1 MTNQI
6 VNEKRSTWFMAVSMI
21 FASLRPVDA
30 IHVGAEAAAAH
41 SLVPTNEHAMWFIY
55 LASIAAM
62 GLVVTTL
69 YWKKSA
75 AVIFRIIIYL
85 LCLCVVKMSVR
96 YVFEEYHFNFPKF
109 LTALHFLAS
118 GVICCLVLLCTSS
131 LSSKRASVTWREML
145 FKMTPLS
152 VVFTCSIGF
161 GNAALMHS
169 STSFVEMMSSCTPV
183 CTVIV
188 AILFR
193 QPFNK
198 KLLWPVLV
206 VCVGLAVCA
215 SGAMQFSMLGC
226 IFTLLATFLRA
237 VKAVIQQ
244 ILMGQKDS
252 KYEPVELLAWISL
265 PSVVLMLAWSAAM
278 EGVEPY
284 VMLANASAPLVGS
297 IGISCGIACILN
309 VMATFVVKDL
319 GAVGAQLTGQL
330 KGVITV
336 LGGMAVLNEAVYPQ
350 QAVGYAFVLLGV
362 FWYTRTEAAL
372 KAQEKEEKESECGF
386 ENTRNTA

>member
-1 MTNQI
+1 
-6 VNEKRSTWFMAVSMI
+6 
-21 FASLRPVDA
+21 
-30 IHVGAEAAAAH
+30 
-41 SLVPTNEHAMWFIY
+41 
-55 LASIAAM
+55 
-62 GLVVTTL
+62 
-69 YWKKSA
+69 
-75 AVIFRIIIYL
+75 
-85 LCLCVVKMSVR
+85 
-96 YVFEEYHFNFPKF
+96 
-109 LTALHFLAS
+109 
-118 GVICCLVLLCTSS
+118 
-131 LSSKRASVTWREML
+131 
-145 FKMTPLS
+145 
-152 VVFTCSIGF
+152 
-161 GNAALMHS
+161 
-169 STSFVEMMSSCTPV
+169 
-183 CTVIV
+183 
-188 AILFR
+188 
-193 QPFNK
+193 
-198 KLLWPVLV
+198 
-206 VCVGLAVCA
+206 
-215 SGAMQFSMLGC
+215 MQFSMLGC

-372 KAQEKEEKESECGF
+372 KAREKEEKERECGF
-386 ENTRNTA
+386 ENVRNTA